1 MSQPL
6 AGITV
11 LDLTQI
17 YQGPYCGFLMATAG
31 ADVIKIEPRG
41 GERLRGAGGAKTQL
55 SFATLNSNKKSITLD
70 LKQERGKALL
80 KELVQKAD
88 ILLENYAPGVMD
100 RLGVGWEVLHEINPS
115 LIYVSGTG
123 YGLSGP
129 DRDMLAMDHTIQATS
144 GVMSSTG
151 DPDRPPGRAGGA
163 PSAP

>member
-70 LKQERGKALL
+70 LKQERGKVLL
-80 KELVQKAD
+80 KQLVLKSRHPFREL
-88 ILLENYAPGVMD
+88 
-100 RLGVGWEVLHEINPS
+100 
-115 LIYVSGTG
+115 
-123 YGLSGP
+123 
-129 DRDMLAMDHTIQATS
+129 
-144 GVMSSTG
+144 
-151 DPDRPPGRAGGA
+151 RPRV
-163 PSAP
+163 

>member
-70 LKQERGKALL
+70 LKQERG
-80 KELVQKAD
+80 
-88 ILLENYAPGVMD
+88 NYYSRNSYKKQISFWKIMPRV
-100 RLGVGWEVLHEINPS
+100 
-115 LIYVSGTG
+115 
-123 YGLSGP
+123 
-129 DRDMLAMDHTIQATS
+129 
-144 GVMSSTG
+144 
-151 DPDRPPGRAGGA
+151 
-163 PSAP
+163 